1 MKVLINKS
9 FVVVEGKELVPYY
22 MNKEYEL
29 EDSVAKDFVEKGL
42 AKVVET
48 KKAKKEVK
56 KEEEVVEETKPKTT
70 RNRKKKTEE
79 K

>member
-9 FVVVEGKELVPYY
+9 FVVIEGRELVPYY

-48 KKAKKEVK
+48 K
-56 KEEEVVEETKPKTT
+56 PKTT

>member
-22 MNKEYEL
+22 MNKEYDL

-56 KEEEVVEETKPKTT
+56 KEVVEEEVKPKTT
-70 RNRKKKTEE
+70 KTRKKKTEE